1 MVLDKIENSG
11 LYKSLH
17 PRFDKA
23 FEYIQ
28 KTDFS
33 LLDDGKYE
41 IEGENIFALVQEYN
55 TKDAKDA
62 KPEAHKKYIDI
73 QYIHSGTELIGVATL
88 KNQVIVVTDPEKD
101 ITFFDGETSL
111 VKLEAGMFA
120 IFFPGDLHMPGI
132 LETQPAKVKKVVIKV
147 KSIV

>member
-62 KPEAHKKYIDI
+62 KPEAHIKYIDI

-88 KNQVIVVTDPEKD
+88 KNQAIVVSDPEKD

-111 VKLEAGMFA
+111 VKFETGMFA

>member
-23 FEYIQ
+23 FEYIRI
-28 KTDFS
+28 TDFS

-41 IEGENIFALVQEYN
+41 IEGKNIFALVQEYN

-73 QYIHSGTELIGVATL
+73 QYIHSGAELIGVATL
-88 KNQVIVVTDPEKD
+88 QNQVIVVSDPEKD
-101 ITFFDGETSL
+101 ITFYNGETSL
-111 VKLEAGMFA
+111 VKLDAGMFA
-120 IFFPGDLHMPGI
+120 IFFPSDLHMPGI
-132 LETQPAKVKKVVIKV
+132 NISQSARVKKVVIKLLA
-147 KSIV
+147 

>member
-17 PRFDKA
+17 TRFDKA
-23 FEYIQ
+23 FEYIRE
-28 KTDFS
+28 TDFS
-33 LLDDGKYE
+33 LLVDGKYE

-73 QYIHSGTELIGVATL
+73 QYVHVGAELIGIAPLTDQ
-88 KNQVIVVTDPEKD
+88 NIVKSEPQKD
-101 ITFFDGETSL
+101 ITFYESETSF

-120 IFFPGDLHMPGI
+120 IFFPSDLHMPGI
-132 LETQPAKVKKVVIKV
+132 LETQPANVKKIVMKV
-147 KSIV
+147 LV

>member
-1 MVLDKIENSG
+1 MVVDKIENSG

-23 FEYIQ
+23 FEYLRE
-28 KTDFS
+28 TDFS

-73 QYIHSGTELIGVATL
+73 QYIHSGTELIGVATI
-88 KNQVIVVTDPEKD
+88 KNQVIVVSDPEKD
-101 ITFFDGETSL
+101 ITFYDGETSL
-111 VKLEAGMFA
+111 VKVE
-120 IFFPGDLHMPGI
+120 
-132 LETQPAKVKKVVIKV
+132 E
-147 KSIV
+147 